1 MPSRGSTPCRH
12 AGRGVHAALL
22 PLLFLLLFTVVLTDS
37 AAAQRKY
44 LIEFGAAGAV
54 TSFDKATDLG
64 TGYGGLG
71 RLGIWLPLNF
81 ELEAEGTVMKPKTKT
96 AAIGVNTSTFGGS
109 LLYNIPVGLR
119 NFAYVKAGLGTTSYG
134 SCPATSVPGAPIC
147 GSATAITGGA
157 GFRVAVGPTVMVRI
171 EGMVNRNKSTDQ
183 VTNVTTTFANFGAN
197 LGLSFM
203 LGSRPIRDSD
213 GDGVLDTDDKCPG
226 TPPGVLVDK
235 NGCPRDNDRDG
246 VPDGIDRCPNTPP
259 GVTVDSTGCPVD
271 SDKDG
276 VPDGLDKC
284 PDTPAGAAVDAN
296 GCPIDSDRD
305 GVPDGLDRC
314 PDTPRGATVDALGC
328 PSDSDG
334 DGVPDG
340 LDKCPNTPP
349 NTPVDANGCGPGQAS
364 PKPPTQQ
371 GPPPGERP
379 APAAPPADPAP
390 APKPRSNAPPN
401 PVVLR
406 DQAFALGSARLRPDA
421 FPVLDSVVTRL
432 RAKPN
437 LRLEIGGHTAN
448 SRSEADSRQLA
459 GLRVEAVRSYLIGK
473 GVRPQRLVPKVYGP
487 TVPLTADTSAV
498 GRATNRRIEITPLP
512 AAP

>member
-1 MPSRGSTPCRH
+1 MLS
-12 AGRGVHAALL
+12 L
-22 PLLFLLLFTVVLTDS
+22 VLTS
-37 AAAQRKY
+37 PAAAQRKY
-44 LIEFGAAGAV
+44 LIEVGAAGALM
-54 TSFDKATDLG
+54 SFDNATDLG

-71 RLGIWLPLNF
+71 RLGLWLPLNF
-81 ELEAEGTVMKPKTKT
+81 ELEAEGSVFKPKTKT
-96 AAIGVNTSTFGGS
+96 SSIGVSTSTFGGS

-119 NFAYVKAGLGTTSYG
+119 NFAYLKAGLGTTSYG
-134 SCPATSVPGAPIC
+134 SCPTTSTPNAPIC

-157 GFRVAVGPTVMVRI
+157 GFRAAIAPTVMIRL
-171 EGMVNRNKSTDQ
+171 EGMVNRNKSTDK
-183 VTNVTTTFANFGAN
+183 VTDVTTTFANFGAN

-203 LGSRPIRDSD
+203 LGSRPVKDSD
-213 GDGVLDTDDKCPG
+213 GDGVLDSTDKCPD

-235 NGCPRDNDRDG
+235 DGCPRDNDKDG
-246 VPDGIDRCPNTPP
+246 VPDGIDRCPNTQS
-259 GVTVDSTGCPVD
+259 GVKVDATGCAVD

-284 PDTPAGAAVDAN
+284 PDTPPGAAVNAN
-296 GCPIDSDRD
+296 GCPLDADRD

-334 DGVPDG
+334 DGVLDG

-349 NTPVDANGCGPGQAS
+349 NTPVDANGCGPGQSAAPS
-364 PKPPTQQ
+364 EKPPAPQ
-371 GPPPGERP
+371 GAPPPAERP
-379 APAAPPADPAP
+379 APAAPAP
-390 APKPRSNAPPN
+390 TPRAAAAPKSNAPPD

-406 DQAFALGSARLRPDA
+406 DQAFALGSARLRSDA

-432 RAKPN
+432 RENPS

-459 GLRVEAVRSYLIGK
+459 SLRVEAVRSYLIGK

-512 AAP
+512 GGP